1 MFGGRDEDNTSHKA
15 GGGGS
20 ASILGAGSHFSG
32 TIKTRGTLRVE
43 GEFEGEAECKET
55 LEVGKTGVVKANL
68 NVKDAV
74 IAGKV
79 YGNIKATSRIELQS
93 GSHLEGDIVTKRLV
107 IDEGVFFEGN
117 CKMGEKRDHIT
128 SGSTKSGQA
137 AKSDQG
143 QKQNEHMASSK

>member
-1 MFGGRDEDNTSHKA
+1 MFGGRDEDNMSQRS
-15 GGGGS
+15 GGGS

-32 TIKTRGTLRVE
+32 TIKARGTLRVE
-43 GEFEGEAECKET
+43 GEFDGEAECNET

-79 YGNIKATSRIELQS
+79 FGNIKATSRIELQS

-117 CKMGEKRDHIT
+117 CSMGGPSKLPA
-128 SGSTKSGQA
+128 GGGQPQA
-137 AKSDQG
+137 QAGGARPADAPK
-143 QKQNEHMASSK
+143 K